1 VTPPGDRRAVRAAA
15 ARAAARRGAIIATVS
30 SILVIGGLVAILVL
44 SPGWQNFRELFLSW
58 TYFEKS
64 FPSIL
69 RAFWTDVKLFLIVEV
84 VVLILGLVIAV
95 LRTTRAPA
103 LFPLRLLSS
112 IYVDTLRGIP
122 TILLV
127 YLLGFGMPALYI
139 SWLPS
144 DSLFWGGVAL
154 ALSYSAYVGEVY
166 RAGIL
171 SVHPSQRAAARSLG
185 LSHPQTMRH
194 IVLPQAVRSVMPALL
209 NDFISLQKDVAL
221 VSVLGPVEAFR
232 VAQIYSAEYF
242 NYTPIVAA
250 ALLYIAVTI
259 PLARVLDRIQAREHR
274 TRSIGGLA

>member
-1 VTPPGDRRAVRAAA
+1 VTTNGDRRAIRAAA
-15 ARAAARRGAIIATVS
+15 KSAAARRGALVATIS
-30 SILVIGGLVAILVL
+30 SVIVIGGLITAIVL
-44 SPGWQNFRELFLSW
+44 SPGWQNFKDLFLSW
-58 TYFEKS
+58 SVFTQS

-69 RAFWTDVKLFLIVEV
+69 RAFWTDVKLFIVVEII
-84 VVLILGLVIAV
+84 VLILGLVIAV
-95 LRTTRAPA
+95 LRTTRSPA
-103 LFPLRLLSS
+103 LFPLRLMSAF
-112 IYVDTLRGIP
+112 YVDVLRGIP

-154 ALSYSAYVGEVY
+154 SLSYSAYVAEVY
-166 RAGIL
+166 RAGIQT
-171 SVHPSQRAAARSLG
+171 VHPSQRAAARSLG
-185 LSHPQTMRH
+185 LTQTQSMRH
-194 IVLPQAVRSVMPALL
+194 IVLPQAVRRVMPALL

-232 VAQIYSAEYF
+232 VAQIYSAETF

-259 PLARVLDRIQAREHR
+259 PTARMLDRIQAREHR
-274 TRSIGGLA
+274 TQSIGGLA

>member
-1 VTPPGDRRAVRAAA
+1 VPAPEDRRAIRAAA
-15 ARAAARRGAIIATVS
+15 ARAAARRGSLIATVS
-30 SILVIGGLVAILVL
+30 SILVIGGLVAVIVL
-44 SPGWQNFRELFLSW
+44 SPGWSNFRELFLSW
-58 TYFEKS
+58 TYFAES

-69 RAFWTDVKLFLIVEV
+69 RAFWTDVKLFLVVEV
-84 VVLILGLVIAV
+84 VVLVLGLVVAI

-103 LFPLRLLSS
+103 LFPLRVLSS
-112 IYVDTLRGIP
+112 LYVDILRGIP

-185 LSHPQTMRH
+185 LSQTQSMRYV
-194 IVLPQAVRSVMPALL
+194 ILPQAVRRVMPALL

-232 VAQIYSAEYF
+232 VSQIYAAQTF

-259 PLARVLDRIQAREHR
+259 PMARILDRIQAREHR
-274 TRSIGGLA
+274 TQSIGGLA